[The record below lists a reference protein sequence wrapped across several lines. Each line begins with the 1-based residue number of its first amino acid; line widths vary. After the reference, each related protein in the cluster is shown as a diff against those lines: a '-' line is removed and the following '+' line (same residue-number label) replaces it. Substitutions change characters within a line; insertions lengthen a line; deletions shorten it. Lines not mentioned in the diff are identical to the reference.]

1 MKKIIGLSALVVQ
14 MISLN
19 AVAYD
24 ASVSFSGNVTAA
36 TCIMNPSDSTKT
48 LTIPDVPAK
57 RLYNA
62 GVNGWKTYKKDTT
75 VSFSL
80 CPVSVTSVNVKT
92 VTTTGTQL
100 GVYPEYNTPASGS
113 ATGIFLVLGSNN
125 IPFKADGS
133 DINKSFDVSGGV
145 LEVPLTV
152 GVASLGNAGGV
163 SAPTAGTYSST
174 YTVTF
179 DWT

>member
-1 MKKIIGLSALVVQ
+1 MKKIFGLSALVVQ

-24 ASVSFSGNVTAA
+24 ASVSFSGNVTGA

-62 GVNGWKTYKKDTT
+62 GVDGWKTYKQDTT

-80 CPVSVTSVNVKT
+80 CPVSVTSVNIKN
-92 VTTTGTQL
+92 VTTSGTPL
-100 GVYPEYNTPASGS
+100 SLYPEYNKPASGS
-113 ATGIFLVLGSNN
+113 ANDIYLVLGSNN
-125 IPFKADGS
+125 IPFKANGS
-133 DINKSFDVSGGV
+133 DINKSFDVSGGAS
-145 LEVPLTV
+145 EVPLTV
-152 GVASLGNAGGV
+152 GVTSLGAAGGGLK
-163 SAPTAGTYSST
+163 PTSGTYSST
-174 YTVTF
+174 FTVTF